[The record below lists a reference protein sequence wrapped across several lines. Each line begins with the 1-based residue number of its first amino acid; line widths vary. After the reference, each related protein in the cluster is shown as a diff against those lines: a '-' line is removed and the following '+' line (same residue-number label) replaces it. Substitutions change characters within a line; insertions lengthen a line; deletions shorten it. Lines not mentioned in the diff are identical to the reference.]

1 MTDVF
6 PNRCG
11 ELMNLSGRG
20 GDQLTKK
27 AGGGK
32 KIKVE

>member
-1 MTDVF
+1 MTDVT

-20 GDQLTKK
+20 DQLTKK

-32 KIKVE
+32 KIEVE